1 MALLGLNGVGKST
14 LIGRIA
20 QQNPYDLG
28 KIIFGKNVQMGYYD
42 QENLNLQGNLRVLDQ
57 LWFDNTRM
65 SQTEVPQFACIGK
78 FGRRRRLQERSVAF
92 RRRTGETGHCHDY
105 GQRLQFAF
113 IDEPTNH
120 LDLPS
125 REALERALQNY
136 SGTVLFVSHDRYFV
150 NSVATVIAEMA
161 DCHITLHDGNYD
173 DFVGR
178 SLQQRSKTSL
188 ANLFRKQITAR
199 RNSERSKPTA
209 TDALKNWKTITDLE
223 NQIADLE
230 NSRRTVRLLPIT
242 VKFRKS
248 CNRRKNTKGSW
259 TVQRR
264 SGKNF
269 WKNNSAIVV
278 NNFSSAT
285 RYIKAYQFY

>member
-1 MALLGLNGVGKST
+1 
-14 LIGRIA
+14 
-20 QQNPYDLG
+20 
-28 KIIFGKNVQMGYYD
+28 MGYYD

-65 SQTEVPQFACIGK
+65 SQTEVRSLLASVNLGADDVYK
-78 FGRRRRLQERSVAF
+78 SVASLSG
-92 RRRTGETGHCHDY
+92 GERAKLGIAMIMAKDCN
-105 GQRLQFAF
+105 LLLL
-113 IDEPTNH
+113 DEPTNH

-209 TDALKNWKTITDLE
+209 TDALKNWKKQSPIWK
-223 NQIADLE
+223 IK
-230 NSRRTVRLLPIT
+230 LPI
-242 VKFRKS
+242 
-248 CNRRKNTKGSW
+248 
-259 TVQRR
+259 
-264 SGKNF
+264 
-269 WKNNSAIVV
+269 WK
-278 NNFSSAT
+278 T
-285 RYIKAYQFY
+285 L